1 MEHNEPLVSIKE
13 IERMT
18 GLPRS
23 WLYSASAAGRVP
35 HYKIGKYLKFSP
47 SEVLRWLESHRRGNK
62 QTDGGG
68 GNETHTRPR

>member
-1 MEHNEPLVSIKE
+1 MEQGETLVGIDKIEE
-13 IERMT
+13 IT

-47 SEVLRWLESHRRGNK
+47 SEVQRWLESHRRGDGQNK
-62 QTDGGG
+62 
-68 GNETHTRPR
+68 R